1 MSYNY
6 RKKQFLKQRISY
18 FCAINQWK
26 KFFMSLWRNQSPS
39 TVTWTSQDLG
49 ILLKTVLLS
58 LAFYEMAT
66 CCFIYSALFMLSYY
80 YCLIH
85 TILPSLLR
93 HSNLL
98 CYSCL
103 IHTIL
108 LLLSYSY
115 YFTVTFTARLL
126 AALFIHTIVLLLP
139 YSYCHIS
146 CVLLFFAFWLEAIY
160 VNRKKYLEMLKVF
173 YFVALLFWVSRLV
186 DGLLSFSVSFFV
198 LKIRQFR
205 YLNFCGKG
213 QKFKH
218 VDLV

>member
-18 FCAINQWK
+18 TCAINQWK
-26 KFFMSLWRNQSPS
+26 KFFTFIWRNQSPS

-139 YSYCHIS
+139 YSYCHINR
-146 CVLLFFAFWLEAIY
+146 VLLFFAFWLEAIY
-160 VNRKKYLEMLKVF
+160 VNQKKCLEML
-173 YFVALLFWVSRLV
+173 
-186 DGLLSFSVSFFV
+186 
-198 LKIRQFR
+198 
-205 YLNFCGKG
+205 
-213 QKFKH
+213 
-218 VDLV
+218 